1 VKEKD
6 LVERVKSCMFP
17 DASREYVVIAHAQ
30 DMERKWLQLKEII
43 KPERRILDTQAID
56 RHIRNSSQLGALI
69 SVCQKLGIRTA
80 NLHNAGND
88 AAFELTCLLR
98 FACLA
103 GRDYDE
109 YEQGYQK
116 DFVRAIAW
124 VNEG

>member
-1 VKEKD
+1 VKEKA
-6 LVERVKSCMFP
+6 LPARVKACMFP
-17 DASREYVVIAHAQ
+17 EVDRDYVVIAHAQ
-30 DMERKWLQLKEII
+30 AMERQWLQFYAII
-43 KPERRILDTQAID
+43 KPEREILDTQAID
-56 RHIRNSSQLGALI
+56 RHIRNSNTLGALI
-69 SVCQKLGIRTA
+69 DVCAKLGIRTA

-88 AAFELTCLLR
+88 AAFELTCFLR